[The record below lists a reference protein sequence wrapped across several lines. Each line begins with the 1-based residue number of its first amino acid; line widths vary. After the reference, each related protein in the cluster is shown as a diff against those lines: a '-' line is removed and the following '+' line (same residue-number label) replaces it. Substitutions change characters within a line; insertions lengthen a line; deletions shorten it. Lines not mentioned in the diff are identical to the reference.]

1 MTTTTAATNP
11 NLDPLALPLNG
22 SSLIEASA
30 GTGKTFTI
38 AILYVPRNC
47 GIVFAHGSLRPPRY
61 FPVPPT
67 ASRPLQK
74 PH

>member
-30 GTGKTFTI
+30 GTGKTFT
-38 AILYVPRNC
+38 L
-47 GIVFAHGSLRPPRY
+47 SLI
-61 FPVPPT
+61 
-67 ASRPLQK
+67 
-74 PH
+74 HI